1 MKGKRSSLLECIGLN
16 IWWQQP
22 KLRTDEDEDKER
34 RATWME
40 LFYDLIYVAVIGQLS
55 HKLSANMSLEGVL
68 GYAFLFVPV
77 WLIWLSSTYYNER
90 FEIYDVRHR
99 IFTFLKMIPI
109 AGLAYSVHDA
119 FGKTATVF
127 AFSYIFAR
135 VILIYMWWSA
145 GEKQDRLTRKMTRRF
160 ALGSS
165 ISVLFWVASIFLH
178 GEIRFILWGIGLLI
192 ELMAPVATMK
202 IQSGM
207 TKLSFSHISER
218 FGLFSILAMAE
229 TVIGVVNGIARAHH
243 FTLNIGATGVLG
255 LALAFA
261 IWWVY
266 FDHVIYRPFRYGTW
280 TIFAWSTLHLPITIG
295 ITAIGASLISII
307 SHEVHVMDTSTRL
320 IFCGSVGLILLV
332 MGIIG
337 MLNEKHDHQKSI
349 EFNDDLNL
357 QMFLGKA
364 IGTLIIVA
372 IAFFGRSLNPLVLLS
387 VLVLVMI
394 GVAVQGLCFWVR
406 AQMPEK
412 I

>member
-1 MKGKRSSLLECIGLN
+1 MEGKRNGFSKRIGLN

-22 KLRTDEDEDKER
+22 KIRTDEDEDKER

-55 HKLSANMSLEGVL
+55 HKLSGNMSRKGAV
-68 GYAFLFVPV
+68 GYVFLFIPV

-90 FEIYDVRHR
+90 FEVYDVRHR
-99 IFTFLKMIPI
+99 IFTFLKMVPI

-135 VILIYMWWSA
+135 AILIYMWWSA
-145 GEKQDRLTRKMTRRF
+145 GEKQDILSRKMTRRF
-160 ALGSS
+160 ALGSA
-165 ISVLFWVASIFLH
+165 ISVSFWIASIFLH
-178 GEIRFILWGIGLLI
+178 SEIRFILWGIGLFI
-192 ELMAPVATMK
+192 ELMAPIATMG
-202 IQSGM
+202 IQSEM

-229 TVIGVVNGIARAHH
+229 TVIGVVNGIAKIHH
-243 FTLNIGATGVLG
+243 ITWHIGATGVLG

-261 IWWVY
+261 VWWVY
-266 FDHVIYRPFRYGTW
+266 FDHVIYRPFRYSTW
-280 TIFAWSTLHLPITIG
+280 TIFAWSTLHLPITVG
-295 ITAIGASLISII
+295 ITAIGASTISII
-307 SHEVHVMDTSTRL
+307 SHEVQVMETSPRL
-320 IFCGSVGLILLV
+320 ILCSSVGLILLM
-332 MGIIG
+332 MGIVG

-349 EFNDDLNL
+349 KFNDDLDL

-364 IGTLIIVA
+364 IGTLIIAVVA
-372 IAFFGRSLNPLVLLS
+372 FAGRSLNPLTLLS
-387 VLVLVMI
+387 ILVLVMI
-394 GVAVQGLCFWVR
+394 GVAVQGLYFWVK
-406 AQMPEK
+406 AQMPKE